1 MKLISKIYK
10 GAHHGFIKVQERQYF
25 EYTGNMKNCK
35 PGYVD
40 EDGYWFY
47 NNKPWKNMTE
57 LETVNAIFK
66 ECGGQGVTVWGTKE
80 QQKQAI
86 ADTVNFFKKHL
97 KQHQSP
103 LCGSSVSH
111 DRRFMIKHM
120 PKLANFFHY
129 RHIDVSSF
137 KEVIKRWHPKAEEFK
152 KTSSHRALDDIKESV
167 NELKF
172 YRDNFFK

>member
-1 MKLISKIYK
+1 MNDWNVNQHTSTGLVE
-10 GAHHGFIKVQERQYF
+10 KVKASNITLASAESQ
-25 EYTGNMKNCK
+25 T
-35 PGYVD
+35 
-40 EDGYWFY
+40 
-47 NNKPWKNMTE
+47 
-57 LETVNAIFK
+57 LE
-66 ECGGQGVTVWGTKE
+66 
-80 QQKQAI
+80 
-86 ADTVNFFKKHL
+86 FFKKHL

-137 KEVIKRWHPKAEEFK
+137 KEVIKRWHPNAEEFK